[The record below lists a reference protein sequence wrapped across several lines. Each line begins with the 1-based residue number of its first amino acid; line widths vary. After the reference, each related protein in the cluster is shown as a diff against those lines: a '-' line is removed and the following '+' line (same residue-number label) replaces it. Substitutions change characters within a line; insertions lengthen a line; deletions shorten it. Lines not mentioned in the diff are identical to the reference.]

1 VPFGV
6 RFDSRYK
13 CNYDGYTSSSGG
25 YVLNTSSRFAFAV
38 HVLALLS
45 LQEGVPLSS
54 EMIAGSVNTNPAL
67 IRRLLA
73 MLAEAGLTTSQ
84 LGAGGGALL
93 ARPAHDITLLEIYHA
108 VDDAQLFAMHRE
120 EPNPACMVGR
130 NIQVVLRNI
139 IDEAQQAME
148 ASLAGRTLADA
159 TADVVKA
166 ERLRERKRRTPA

>member
-1 VPFGV
+1 M
-6 RFDSRYK
+6 
-13 CNYDGYTSSSGG
+13 
-25 YVLNTSSRFAFAV
+25 NTSSRFAFAV

-54 EMIAGSVNTNPAL
+54 DMIAGSVNTNPAL
-67 IRRLLA
+67 IRRLLT

-93 ARPAHDITLLEIYHA
+93 ARAPDEITLLEVYRA
-108 VDDAQLFAMHRE
+108 VDDGQLLALHRE

-130 NIQVVLRNI
+130 NIQTVLRGI
-139 IDEAQQAME
+139 IGEAQQAME

-159 TADVVKA
+159 TGDLVKA
-166 ERLRERKRRTPA
+166 ERQRERKRRSAAGGIG

>member
-1 VPFGV
+1 M
-6 RFDSRYK
+6 
-13 CNYDGYTSSSGG
+13 
-25 YVLNTSSRFAFAV
+25 NTSSRFAFAV

-45 LQEGVPLSS
+45 LQQGVPLSS

-67 IRRLLA
+67 IRRLLS

-93 ARPAHDITLLEIYHA
+93 ARAPGNISLLEIYRA
-108 VDDAQLFAMHRE
+108 VEDPRLFGLHRE

-130 NIQVVLRNI
+130 NIQGVLRGI

-148 ASLAGRTLADA
+148 ASLGARTLADA
-159 TADVVKA
+159 TADVVRA
-166 ERLRERKRRTPA
+166 ERVRERKRRSHR

>member
-1 VPFGV
+1 
-6 RFDSRYK
+6 
-13 CNYDGYTSSSGG
+13 
-25 YVLNTSSRFAFAV
+25 LNTSSRFAFAV

-67 IRRLLA
+67 IRRLLT

-93 ARPAHDITLLEIYHA
+93 ARAPHDITLLEIYHA
-108 VDDAQLFAMHRE
+108 VEDAQVLAMHRE

-130 NIQVVLRNI
+130 NIQVVLRGI

-159 TADVVKA
+159 TAEVIKT

>member
-1 VPFGV
+1 V
-6 RFDSRYK
+6 
-13 CNYDGYTSSSGG
+13 
-25 YVLNTSSRFAFAV
+25 NTSSRFAFAV

-45 LQEGVPLSS
+45 QQEGVPLSS
-54 EMIAGSVNTNPAL
+54 EMIAGSVNTNPVL

-93 ARPAHDITLLEIYHA
+93 VRAPEDITLLEVYRA

-130 NIQVVLRNI
+130 NIQEVLRGI
-139 IDEAQQAME
+139 IDDAQQAME
-148 ASLAGRTLADA
+148 ASLASRTVADA
-159 TADVVKA
+159 TADV
-166 ERLRERKRRTPA
+166 ERVERQRERKRRARA

>member
-1 VPFGV
+1 V
-6 RFDSRYK
+6 
-13 CNYDGYTSSSGG
+13 
-25 YVLNTSSRFAFAV
+25 NTSSRFAFAV

-67 IRRLLA
+67 IRRLLT
-73 MLAEAGLTTSQ
+73 MLAEAGLTSSQ

-93 ARPAHDITLLEIYHA
+93 ARQPQEITLLEIYRA
-108 VDDAQLFAMHRE
+108 VDDAQLFALHRE

-130 NIQVVLRNI
+130 NIQVVLRGI
-139 IDEAQQAME
+139 MSEAQQAME

-159 TADVVKA
+159 TADIIKA
-166 ERLRERKRRTPA
+166 ERVRERKRRTTA